1 MCGSVDTALRG
12 SKGERRGPSHSLP
25 PSLVGAL
32 PLLIARALK
41 LRHHHPCRLP
51 PCARPR
57 CGRSGPR
64 PAGRGRRRLGRLVS
78 GSGHKQRAPA
88 RELADGQRPF
98 PVSPRARRAG
108 AVPLRACRA
117 GAASVRAW
125 TCPTQACTFSHTL
138 PPPPFSFSLPCP
150 PPLAETAEELLLRAS
165 SKGDRFDGRAFRRSL
180 GKSGKYVRNPV
191 NDEASLAQMEA
202 DGTGYS
208 STGLIAQ
215 VSVELRGGEAR
226 GRRPACHRLHP
237 RLTPRGACL
246 GDGQTA

>member
-1 MCGSVDTALRG
+1 MQASTLRPSPVRTVGPTPRGARAAAPRAAGKWERAQAESAGARIGGRPAALPCLSPGTA
-12 SKGERRGPSHSLP
+12 RRGGPSP
-25 PSLVGAL
+25 GV
-32 PLLIARALK
+32 
-41 LRHHHPCRLP
+41 
-51 PCARPR
+51 PR
-57 CGRSGPR
+57 RSGLR
-64 PAGRGRRRLGRLVS
+64 PG
-78 GSGHKQRAPA
+78 
-88 RELADGQRPF
+88 ADMPHTGMH
-98 PVSPRARRAG
+98 V
-108 AVPLRACRA
+108 L
-117 GAASVRAW
+117 
-125 TCPTQACTFSHTL
+125 SHT
-138 PPPPFSFSLPCP
+138 PSPPFSFSLPCP